1 MIGVSPIFRSILLVM
16 LVATTT
22 HAADDP
28 ADTTPAQI
36 PESAISYAITVALNP
51 ATRELDGHET
61 ITWTNTLDEAVT
73 SIPMHLYLNA
83 FSSEGSTW
91 NRDTLGSRFQIDTIL
106 ERFDDPWGWT
116 EPNSIRQGGEELE
129 WQAIAPDDGNLL
141 DRTLIEV
148 TLAQSVAPGETLL
161 LDVDW
166 ISRMPAAAAR
176 TGGHDKFFFVAQWF
190 PKIAGVQPEGKFNRH
205 QFFGTTEF
213 FANFANFD
221 VSIGV
226 PADWGIASTGKG
238 TLERSD
244 DETDWHRYQQE
255 DVVDFAFVTG
265 ADMEDSVTQHEIAT
279 GGSVDIHVFQPKG
292 FAHQVP
298 RWTEAVAAS
307 IDVMSKRVLPYPY
320 ATATVVLPPRSGLR
334 TLGMEY
340 PTFFTG
346 LPGGEIWDNPIFE
359 PVRINETVIAHEF
372 AHQYFQG
379 IVATNE
385 FEDAFMDEGMTE
397 YCGIEIMRDTWGE
410 DSGNGSI
417 FGRAL
422 SLNTRKVQA
431 RPTTSAVP
439 PVWAG
444 PSFLLRGYNRGT
456 LFYNRPAATFQ
467 TAARL
472 YGQGLVDEVFVR
484 YAQRWSFGHPRV
496 EDFWAI
502 AEEVGG
508 TELAAMYREAYLQ
521 PGKPDYRVVK
531 ITSSSYTPPRG
542 YIYSEGEPVHVDS
555 DWEGDPLLGLAP
567 SARELDGLVTV
578 EIIDPGFTR
587 QTRTMGQIEHRAVLP
602 IQGEASKDYVAEDDV
617 FFVSNAR
624 IEGPDWDHLPVTVE
638 LRFADGAIIR
648 DAWDGKGVFREYR
661 IVRSAPLDA
670 VVVDPERN
678 IRLDTVPV
686 NNGLTREPAGEIVG
700 DWSRWLG
707 SVYQLI
713 AEGVASW
720 L

>member
-1 MIGVSPIFRSILLVM
+1 LILLVV

-22 HAADDP
+22 HAADDSVD
-28 ADTTPAQI
+28 AIPAQI
-36 PESAISYAITVALNP
+36 PDSSISYAITVSLDP

-61 ITWTNTLDEAVT
+61 ITWTNTLDETVT
-73 SIPMHLYLNA
+73 SLPMHLYLNA

-91 NRDTLGSRFQIDTIL
+91 NHDTRDSRFQIDSIL

-116 EPNSIRQGGEELE
+116 EPKSIRQGGEELE
-129 WQAIAPDDGNLL
+129 WHAIAPDDGNLL

-148 TLAQSVAPGETLL
+148 TLAQNVAPGETLT

-166 ISRMPAAAAR
+166 TSRMPAAAAR
-176 TGGHDKFFFVAQWF
+176 TGGHGRFFFVAQWF

-205 QFFGTTEF
+205 QFFGITEF

-238 TLERSD
+238 ALERSD
-244 DETDWHRYQQE
+244 DGTDWYRYQQQG
-255 DVVDFAFVTG
+255 VVDFAFVTG
-265 ADMEDSVTQHEIAT
+265 ADMEDAVTEHELVT
-279 GGSVDIHVFQPKG
+279 GGKVDIHVFQPKG

-298 RWTEAVAAS
+298 RWTEAVATS
-307 IDVMSKRVLPYPY
+307 LDVMSKRVLPYPY

-346 LPGGEIWDNPIFE
+346 MPGGEIWDNPIIE

-397 YCGIEIMRDTWGE
+397 YWGVEIMRDTWGE
-410 DSGNGSI
+410 DSGNGHV

-422 SLNTRKVQA
+422 SLNVRRVQA
-431 RPTTSAVP
+431 RPATSTVP

-456 LFYNRPAATFQ
+456 LFYSRPAATFQ

-472 YGQGLVDEVFVR
+472 FGQQLVDEVFAR

-508 TELAAMYREAYLQ
+508 SELAAMYREAYLQ
-521 PGKPDYRVVK
+521 PGKPDYRAVR
-531 ITSSSYTPPRG
+531 ITSDSYTPPRG

-555 DWEGDPLLGLAP
+555 DWDGDPLLGLTPAAHDP
-567 SARELDGLVTV
+567 DGLITV
-578 EIIDPGFTR
+578 EIVDPGFTR
-587 QTRTMGQIEHRAVLP
+587 QTRTMGRIEHREIQPV
-602 IQGEASKDYVAEDDV
+602 QGEASKDYEAEADV
-617 FFVSNAR
+617 FFVSGAR

-648 DAWDGKGVFREYR
+648 DAWDGKGLFREYK
-661 IVRSAPLDA
+661 IVRSAPLNA
-670 VVVDPERN
+670 VIVDPERN
-678 IRLDTVPV
+678 IWLDTVPV
-686 NNGLTREPAGEIVG
+686 NNGLSREPAGEIVD

-707 SVYQLI
+707 SVFQLV
-713 AEGVASW
+713 AEGAASW